1 MNKYNEFLF
10 MLKAFFHTYDPS
22 NFSLLYAIKSSLG
35 LFVCIVISY
44 FLLDEDYIIFSV
56 LSCVFIFY
64 MNNLNAI
71 GIRKI
76 LLLLLFMFFSSIFA
90 LFVPLL
96 MSLDFYIFIPCFFW
110 VFLVVFSG
118 SIDLDFQRIGI
129 YITILHMVL
138 LISFSIST
146 YNENNVFFS
155 IIIGSS
161 VAIVFRTF
169 AFYTYGSFTRKS
181 FLMLLND
188 LIFMSE
194 NINNNK
200 YDEWQ
205 SLIASRIASL
215 KSLFQTRSVNIKD
228 SSLIKHQETA
238 MFYLLKC
245 EEITLTLFS
254 LRTFLRKNKTN
265 SHVKN
270 IQKEIVYNLEEL
282 KNIFKDKKVNLTR
295 FYFDRLKQ
303 LNTLPILCSSLEVL
317 YYKFEIFKLGGLKE
331 IKLKPEVKKL
341 NLETII
347 EKLNFKDKNF
357 QFSVKVALATSFSMF
372 LAVFFKLDHGIWIA
386 MGVFTLFKE
395 TINSTTINNK
405 ITIYASIIGF
415 AIGLLII
422 FTINNSFLLP
432 ILFISYFACIYFK
445 HFPYFI
451 ATIFIMMN
459 LAIFFASLGLDYE
472 KLIFVRVL
480 DFIISFFIVYVFSFL
495 WPSKSQD
502 NIKPI
507 LKNIIKNQEILL
519 GCILKRENFVDKEE
533 DILNDFSN
541 LKNCLLESKNR
552 HNKITYTK
560 LLDSLLEINNLCIS
574 FNDYMN
580 VKYNKI
586 SPLEQSDINILIT
599 RFKMMIN
606 VSDDLPYYF
615 YDEIGDKIL
624 TQDYKVRYFIEQISK
639 RQDIVYKFIL
649 Y

>member
-1 MNKYNEFLF
+1 MIGYNEIILKI
-10 MLKAFFHTYDPS
+10 KAFFHTYDPS
-22 NFSLLYAIKSSLG
+22 NFSLLYAIKSSIG
-35 LFVCIVISY
+35 LLVCTIISY
-44 FLLDEDYIIFSV
+44 FILDSNHLIFSV

-71 GIRKI
+71 GVKKI
-76 LLLLLFMFFSSIFA
+76 LLLSSFMFLSAMFA
-90 LFVPLL
+90 LMVPFLVR
-96 MSLDFYIFIPCFFW
+96 LDFYIFIPCFLW
-110 VFLVVFSG
+110 VFLVVFSS
-118 SIDLDFQRIGI
+118 SIDLDYQRIGI
-129 YITILHMVL
+129 YITILHMAL
-138 LISFSIST
+138 LISSSMGN
-146 YNENNVFFS
+146 YNANDAFVA

-161 VAIVFRTF
+161 IAILFRTF
-169 AFYTYGSFTRKS
+169 TFYTYGGFTRKS

-205 SLIASRIASL
+205 SLISNRLGAL
-215 KSLFQTRSVNIKD
+215 KNLFETRSVNIKD

-245 EEITLTLFS
+245 EEIMLTLFS

-270 IQKEIVYNLEEL
+270 IQKEIIYNLEEL
-282 KNIFKDKKVNLTR
+282 KHIFKDEKVNLSR

-317 YYKFEIFKLGGLKE
+317 YYKFEIFRLGGSRE
-331 IKLKPEVKKL
+331 IKLKPDNNKF
-341 NLETII
+341 NLKNII
-347 EKLNFKDKNF
+347 DKLNFKDKNF
-357 QFSVKVALATSFSMF
+357 QFAIKVALATSFSMF

-405 ITIYASIIGF
+405 LTIYAALIGF
-415 AIGLLII
+415 ALGLFII
-422 FTINNSFLLP
+422 FIINSSFLIP
-432 ILFISYFACIYFK
+432 ILFVSYFACIYFK

-472 KLIFVRVL
+472 KLIFVRVI
-480 DFIISFFIVYVFSFL
+480 DFIVAFFIVYIFSFL

-507 LKNIIKNQEILL
+507 LKGIIVNQKILLDCVLKKENFINKEEEILFNFT
-519 GCILKRENFVDKEE
+519 ILKGY
-533 DILNDFSN
+533 
-541 LKNCLLESKNR
+541 LLESKNKS
-552 HNKITYTK
+552 NKITYTK

-574 FNDYMN
+574 LNDYMN

-586 SPLEQSDINILIT
+586 GPLEQSDINILLT
-599 RFKMMIN
+599 RFKMMEN
-606 VSDDLPYYF
+606 VSNDLPYYF
-615 YDEIGDKIL
+615 YDEVSDKIL
-624 TQDYKVRYFIEQISK
+624 TQDSKIRYFIEQISK
-639 RQDIVYKFIL
+639 RQDVVYKFIID
-649 Y
+649 